1 MKPFPSDWGL
11 NPSKPHS
18 LPTESTRLVSDLMK
32 LRFLMSHLRKNSV
45 GDSERQEVGL
55 FREKHT
61 AQPRKWAATEG
72 KRSLDTRCGSLYGL
86 RNFVG

>member
-1 MKPFPSDWGL
+1 
-11 NPSKPHS
+11 
-18 LPTESTRLVSDLMK
+18 
-32 LRFLMSHLRKNSV
+32 MSHLRKNSV

-61 AQPRKWAATEG
+61 PQPRAWAATEG
-72 KRSLDTRCGSLYGL
+72 ERSLDTRCSSLYGL